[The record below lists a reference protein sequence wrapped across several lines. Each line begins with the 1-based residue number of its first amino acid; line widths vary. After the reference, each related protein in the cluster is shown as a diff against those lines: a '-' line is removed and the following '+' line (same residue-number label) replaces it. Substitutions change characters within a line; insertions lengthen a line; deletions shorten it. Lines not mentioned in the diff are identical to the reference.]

1 MIIFG
6 ACPSI
11 FLDLHFQPLQQK
23 MGLLKKKT
31 IDGSRRLFF
40 DKGLEDILTTVLW
53 SNL

>member
-23 MGLLKKKT
+23 MGLLKKKQYMGLE
-31 IDGSRRLFF
+31 DYFL
-40 DKGLEDILTTVLW
+40 KGLEDILTTVLW